1 MDREF
6 VTSEKEVSN

>member
-6 VTSEKEVSN
+6 V